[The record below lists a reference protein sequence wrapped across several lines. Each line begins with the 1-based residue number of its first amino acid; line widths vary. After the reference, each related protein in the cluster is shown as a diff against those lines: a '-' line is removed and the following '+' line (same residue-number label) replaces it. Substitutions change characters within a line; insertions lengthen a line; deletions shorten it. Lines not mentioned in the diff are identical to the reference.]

1 MIKDKRRKKDPRFDW
16 HTIFIRNSGGLSSK
30 RICGVLGWLIC
41 LGLLVT
47 GFVIER
53 EVPQYGELIAIISAS
68 LLGIDSVTGIWSKS
82 INS

>member
-1 MIKDKRRKKDPRFDW
+1 MIKNKRRKRDPRFDW
-16 HTIFIRNSGGLSSK
+16 HTIFIKNSGGLSSK

-68 LLGIDSVTGIWSKS
+68 LLGIDSVTGIWNKS

>member
-1 MIKDKRRKKDPRFDW
+1 MIKNKRRKRDPRFDW
-16 HTIFIRNSGGLSSK
+16 HTIFIKNSGGLSSK

-53 EVPQYGELIAIISAS
+53 EIPQYGELIAIISAS
-68 LLGIDSVTGIWSKS
+68 LLGIDSVTGIWNKS